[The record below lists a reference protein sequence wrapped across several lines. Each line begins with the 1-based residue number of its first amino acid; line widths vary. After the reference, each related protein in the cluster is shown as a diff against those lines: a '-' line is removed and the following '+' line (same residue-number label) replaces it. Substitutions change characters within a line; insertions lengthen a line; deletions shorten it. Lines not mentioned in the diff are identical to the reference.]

1 LRPDREARRRKRS
14 SHNGLENSVFGEAIA
29 EKSDIDWM
37 LETDPMQ
44 LNVDF
49 ELGSE
54 EFDIEHLLQDPGYG
68 ASNVGGPATTM
79 DTFHRDTLAT
89 ADTSLLDLLDRDMPM
104 PLSSV
109 EVGQKEVDLLSL
121 PSPSNLDLSRVHSAP
136 RGASMAD
143 GLSKKSAKV
152 RSKANPSY
160 TEDGIKILLDSGS
173 LCIQQL
179 ADLSVKLYKHAAQI
193 PPLSLWDSCSFT
205 PDDVPAKYREF
216 AIDQTFQLTE
226 TLIDIYPRFVRTV
239 LHQCPPTLV
248 ELDPELPQSFTDVP
262 DSELGLNM
270 STPECTPVMSSP
282 APTILD
288 NPSLLLLL
296 STHLRLIEIYSA
308 IFRHIEACVKYS
320 QHLAPGHPA
329 LSLSSPQLRI
339 GSYVPKSDAAV
350 CMHVVLLMHLA
361 GKLVENAEGLA
372 KEVQSLSTDVDD
384 TAVKFCNDVRS
395 KADSMAEEIKRLNPK
410 LMEVAAT

>member
-109 EVGQKEVDLLSL
+109 EVGQKEVDLL
-121 PSPSNLDLSRVHSAP
+121 
-136 RGASMAD
+136 
-143 GLSKKSAKV
+143 
-152 RSKANPSY
+152 
-160 TEDGIKILLDSGS
+160 
-173 LCIQQL
+173 
-179 ADLSVKLYKHAAQI
+179 
-193 PPLSLWDSCSFT
+193 
-205 PDDVPAKYREF
+205 
-216 AIDQTFQLTE
+216 
-226 TLIDIYPRFVRTV
+226 
-239 LHQCPPTLV
+239 
-248 ELDPELPQSFTDVP
+248 
-262 DSELGLNM
+262 